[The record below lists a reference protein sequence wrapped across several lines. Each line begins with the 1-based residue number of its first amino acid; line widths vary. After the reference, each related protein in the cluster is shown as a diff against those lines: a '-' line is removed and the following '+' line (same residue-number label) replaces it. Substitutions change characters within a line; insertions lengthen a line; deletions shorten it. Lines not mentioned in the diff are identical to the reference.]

1 MVAFEGGRSG
11 WVDAQQDKGLP
22 FPSPSTRAPSASSF
36 SEEIVRGRPDPGAG
50 GDPFEVDPEGRVALL
65 VPSLAVMPVSGH
77 NGFLRMGILDKLP
90 ILTTLAGDRTLRIA
104 VTGLSRSGKTV
115 FITSL
120 VHNLLNAVG
129 RPARLPFL
137 RAAAERRILGAR
149 LLAPKADDLPSFPLD
164 DTVAALAADL
174 PHWPASTTD
183 LRRMRLLLRFST
195 AGFLRA
201 AGLLRGDAQL
211 TVEILDYPGEWL
223 LDLPLLQQ
231 SYSDWSRGM
240 LALARRG
247 VRAPLARD
255 WLDFL
260 ARHPADRAV
269 DADTASR
276 AHGLYRDFLAACRDR
291 EQLSLLQ
298 PGRFLNPGQIV
309 DISVLQ
315 FCPMPLAIGARAQ
328 SRSLAALMEARFDA
342 YKRTVVQPFFA
353 QLARNVER
361 QIVLVDVL
369 RALNAGEEAFADQ
382 RLALDTILSAFRFGR
397 RSLLSRLFGARIDR
411 VLFAA
416 TKADHVPALQRDHLE
431 ALTSNL
437 VEAPTLRARAAH
449 AQVAATALASIRC
462 TEDATDVID
471 GRKVDVVV
479 GLPEGGERRI
489 RFFPG
494 IVPVTPPPSGFW
506 GERFTEF
513 PVFQPPRITGAADNG
528 IPHVNLDKAL
538 DFLLE
543 NALE

>member
-1 MVAFEGGRSG
+1 M
-11 WVDAQQDKGLP
+11 
-22 FPSPSTRAPSASSF
+22 
-36 SEEIVRGRPDPGAG
+36 
-50 GDPFEVDPEGRVALL
+50 
-65 VPSLAVMPVSGH
+65 
-77 NGFLRMGILDKLP
+77 RMLEKLP
-90 ILTTLAGDRTLRIA
+90 TLRALAGDRTLRIA
-104 VTGLSRSGKTV
+104 VTGLSRSGKTA

-120 VHNLLNAVG
+120 VQNLLSAVG

-137 RAAAERRILGAR
+137 RAAAERRLLGAR
-149 LLAPKADDLPSFPLD
+149 LLAPEADDLPPFPLD
-164 DTVAALAADL
+164 NTVAALAADP

-183 LRRMRLLLRFST
+183 LRRVRLSLRFST
-195 AGFLRA
+195 AGFLRV
-201 AGLLRGDAQL
+201 GLLRGTAQL

-231 SYSDWSRGM
+231 SYGDWSRAM

-260 ARHPADRAV
+260 ARHPADRA
-269 DADTASR
+269 DNPDTASR
-276 AHGLYRDFLAACRDR
+276 AHALYRDFLAACRDR

-309 DISVLQ
+309 DISLLQ
-315 FCPMPLAIGARAQ
+315 FCPMPLAIGARVQ
-328 SRSLAALMEARFDA
+328 PGTFAALMEERFED
-342 YKRTVVQPFFA
+342 YKRAIVQPFFA
-353 QLARNVER
+353 QLARNVDR

-397 RSLLSRLFGARIDR
+397 RSLLRRLFGARIDR

-431 ALTSNL
+431 ALMANL
-437 VEAPTLRARAAH
+437 VEAPTLRARAAR
-449 AQVAATALASIRC
+449 ARVAAAALASIRC
-462 TEDATDVID
+462 TEDGTDVID

-479 GLPEGGERRI
+479 GLPEGGERRV

-494 IVPVTPPPSGFW
+494 IVPVTPPPAGFW

-513 PVFQPPRITGAADNG
+513 PIFQPPRITGAESDG
-528 IPHVNLDKAL
+528 IPHINLDKAL

-543 NALE
+543 DALT

>member
-1 MVAFEGGRSG
+1 MHVLE
-11 WVDAQQDKGLP
+11 KL
-22 FPSPSTRAPSASSF
+22 
-36 SEEIVRGRPDPGAG
+36 
-50 GDPFEVDPEGRVALL
+50 
-65 VPSLAVMPVSGH
+65 PSLRA
-77 NGFLRMGILDKLP
+77 
-90 ILTTLAGDRTLRIA
+90 LAGDRTLRVA

-120 VHNLLNAVG
+120 VQNLLGAVG
-129 RPARLPFL
+129 RPAPLPFL

-149 LLAPKADDLPSFPLD
+149 LLAPEAEDLPPFPLE
-164 DTVAALAADL
+164 DTVAALAVDP

-183 LRRMRLLLRFST
+183 LRRVRLSLRFSP

-201 AGLLRGDAQL
+201 AGLLRGAAEL

-223 LDLPLLQQ
+223 LDLPLMQQ
-231 SYSDWSRGM
+231 SYDDWSRTT
-240 LALARRG
+240 LALGRRG

-260 ARHPADRAV
+260 ARYPADHAA
-269 DADTASR
+269 DPDTASQ
-276 AHGLYRDFLAACRDR
+276 AHDLYRDFLAACRDR

-298 PGRFLNPGQIV
+298 PGRFLNPGQIA

-328 SRSLAALMEARFDA
+328 PGTLAALMASRFDA
-342 YKRTVVQPFFA
+342 YKRTIVRPFFA
-353 QLARNVER
+353 QLGRNVDR

-369 RALNAGEEAFADQ
+369 RALNAGEEAFTDQ

-397 RSLLSRLFGARIDR
+397 RSLLRRLFGARIDR

-431 ALTSNL
+431 ALMANL
-437 VEAPTLRARAAH
+437 VEAPTLRAKATH
-449 AQVAATALASIRC
+449 ARVAATALASIRC
-462 TEDATDVID
+462 TEDGTDVID
-471 GRKVDVVV
+471 GRKVDIVI

-494 IVPVTPPPSGFW
+494 IVPMAPPAAGFW

-513 PVFQPPRITGAADNG
+513 PVFQPPRIARAEDDG
-528 IPHVNLDKAL
+528 IPHINLDKAL

-543 NALE
+543 DALA